1 MNDPLGWD
9 YPAGLEHDSDAPWN
23 QKDDA
28 PDDERD
34 MDDASDEEGGDLSG
48 NLTSPSALAAVHP
61 TPLPNGMADLP
72 SFAGFPSAG
81 VSFSAVT
88 VTANE
93 KPMRVGGSPEYSARV
108 SPFKA
113 SGGIL
118 SGTDDL
124 TTPSH
129 AAATVRP
136 AGPVTLHRSADGE
149 VNFITPGRTL

>member
-9 YPAGLEHDSDAPWN
+9 YPAGAEHDPEAPWN
-23 QKDDA
+23 QRDES

-34 MDDASDEEGGDLSG
+34 EDDASDEECGDLSG

-61 TPLPNGMADLP
+61 AQPSPGVADMP
-72 SFAGFPSAG
+72 SVAGFPSAG
-81 VSFSAVT
+81 VSLSAVSLPSET
-88 VTANE
+88 M
-93 KPMRVGGSPEYSARV
+93 PMRVGEESVVFGAVAPI
-108 SPFKA
+108 KGT
-113 SGGIL
+113 GGIL

-124 TTPSH
+124 TTPSQ

-136 AGPVTLHRSADGE
+136 EGPVTLHRSANGE